1 MAKLD
6 ARKRYTQMILK
17 QSFLKLLKE
26 KPVNKITVKELCELS
41 QINRATFYTHYSDCF
56 ALLESIEN
64 ELIDEFEKS
73 LRYVNS
79 FDVAAL
85 IEALYAMVDQ
95 NQEACRTL
103 ILGNTSS
110 AVIAKMIALAKPGSL
125 AYWHRELPKASET
138 ELEMMYTH
146 LSNGLMHV
154 IVEGYDK
161 YSKEEMIRVVRRVEK
176 AGPCRSNR
184 PKDLLL
190 NIDLMF
196 EWYNK
201 LCKMVDGQ
209 RKGWSRL

>member
-85 IEALYAMVDQ
+85 IEASMTWSIKIRKPAGHSFWG
-95 NQEACRTL
+95 
-103 ILGNTSS
+103 IP
-110 AVIAKMIALAKPGSL
+110 ALLSL
-125 AYWHRELPKASET
+125 
-138 ELEMMYTH
+138 
-146 LSNGLMHV
+146 
-154 IVEGYDK
+154 
-161 YSKEEMIRVVRRVEK
+161 
-176 AGPCRSNR
+176 
-184 PKDLLL
+184 
-190 NIDLMF
+190 
-196 EWYNK
+196 
-201 LCKMVDGQ
+201 
-209 RKGWSRL
+209 RK